1 MNYFLSRTGV
11 IIISE
16 KGTIFSKHLQNTQI
30 IGCFAISFLKK
41 DMRQPIV
48 SILLPVLRS
57 HVNGSEFTFPDW
69 SGKEMCGMMGN
80 LVADRRR
87 RKGPNVRTTGISICR
102 DYRQH
107 AEEKPTKQGEP

>member
-1 MNYFLSRTGV
+1 
-11 IIISE
+11 
-16 KGTIFSKHLQNTQI
+16 
-30 IGCFAISFLKK
+30 
-41 DMRQPIV
+41 MRQPIV